1 MNHHL
6 ILGGQRSGKSRYAE
20 KLAQQWL
27 SEGSTHRAVVVAT
40 ALVADDEMRARV
52 ARHRL
57 DRPANLD
64 TVEAPLALG
73 AALRAN
79 AGEGRLLI
87 VDCLTMWLTNWL
99 MPAQGDVRLDGWHA
113 ARDDLLAAM
122 SELRQPVV
130 FVSNEIGWGVIPMSS
145 KVRAFVDEL
154 GWLNQAVA
162 SRCEQVTL
170 MVAGQPW
177 TRPVSAPAT

>member
-1 MNHHL
+1 
-6 ILGGQRSGKSRYAE
+6 
-20 KLAQQWL
+20 
-27 SEGSTHRAVVVAT
+27 
-40 ALVADDEMRARV
+40 VADEEMQARV

-73 AALRAN
+73 AALRAS
-79 AGEGRLLI
+79 AREGRLLI

-99 MPAQGDVRLDGWHA
+99 MPAQGEPQLDAWHA

-122 SELRQPVV
+122 SELRSSVV

-162 SRCEQVTL
+162 SRCAQVTL
-170 MVAGQPW
+170 MVAGQAW
-177 TRPVSAPAT
+177 TQTVVADGG